1 MTGNTPTEFIN
12 IQSFVPVSP
21 WDAGRLYQECVPLI
35 GQRVDV
41 VAGDLVATANGPLLV
56 SETITPE
63 SILVNKRT
71 QSAMALTDLKIAQPY
86 VRMKNDCVSLAAR
99 FMDQLT
105 GTKIYTERYSRVTI
119 REYLANLGGGA
130 ADYILSLGLV
140 EVTNSPLEP
149 NDIIL
154 GGLPGI
160 PAITSHMAVY
170 LGGNK
175 ILHHRPYKLSSIDAL
190 ADADIQRIFRYA
202 D

>member
-1 MTGNTPTEFIN
+1 MTDNAPKEFIN
-12 IQSFVPVSP
+12 LQSFAPVSP
-21 WDAGRLYQECVPLI
+21 WNAGRLYQECVPLI

-41 VAGDLVATANGPLLV
+41 VAGDLVATADGPLLV

-86 VRMKNDCVSLAAR
+86 VRMKNDCVALAAR

-105 GTKIYTERYSRVTI
+105 GTKIYTTRYSQITI

-130 ADYILSLGLV
+130 ADYILSLGLI

-154 GGLPGI
+154 GGLPDI

-170 LGGNK
+170 LGDNK